1 MRYEEIMRVI
11 NGLDEHTYECMG
23 KVIFG
28 HEVWIENAVKHMFN
42 KYSADLLYGHNMHTD
57 GTAPKEYINPTVF
70 DAEGNHIKCDVDPIK
85 DGYRVSFKG
94 NGKAPYTMYNE
105 TIPVIWN
112 KIKDGKW
119 KAGVK
124 RDYTDVDSSAS
135 YQMYAKIVFTD
146 GAPSK
151 LEQTVLEIVPDN
163 GKMKVGSDTVFKVLY
178 EGKPLAG
185 KELKF
190 YSKVTGEESFA
201 NTDANGKATLKVT
214 NSGEWMILM
223 RYKDTAKAVADEFDE
238 TVYIHTIVMKAE

>member
-1 MRYEEIMRVI
+1 MNYDEIMKVI

-124 RDYTDVDSSAS
+124 RDYADVDSSAS

-146 GAPSK
+146 G
-151 LEQTVLEIVPDN
+151 
-163 GKMKVGSDTVFKVLY
+163 
-178 EGKPLAG
+178 
-185 KELKF
+185 
-190 YSKVTGEESFA
+190 VTGEESFA
-201 NTDANGKATLKVT
+201 NTDADGKATLKVT